1 MDINIRQATEA
12 DKDFLIESII
22 EAEKSGSD
30 MISDCA
36 IFSITEDDFRTALSS
51 MLDEDMEGQELNISG
66 FLIAEVD
73 GEKAAA
79 LNTWVENA
87 SGMSSSMIKSNLLMY
102 FLDRQAI
109 INAAPAMALMNE
121 VNIHRDSN
129 ALQIESVYT
138 AEKYRGLGLTSKLI
152 NEHIRLKQAA
162 AVPFNKVQVILLK
175 NNEAAQKAYQKAGFA
190 IVAEKHCTNPA
201 ILNLMPCDTKILM
214 EKQLISN

>member
-1 MDINIRQATEA
+1 MDIEIRQATEA
-12 DKDFLIESII
+12 DKEFLIESII

-30 MISDCA
+30 IISYCA
-36 IFSITEDDFRTALSS
+36 IFSITEEDFRTALSG

-66 FLIAEVD
+66 FLIAEVE

-121 VNIHRDSN
+121 VNIHRDSG

-138 AEKYRGLGLTSKLI
+138 TEKYRGLGLSSKLI
-152 NEHIRLKQAA
+152 NEHIRLKQALG
-162 AVPFNKVQVILLK
+162 VPFNKVQVILLK
-175 NNEAAQKAYQKAGFA
+175 NNKAAQKAYQKAGFTV
-190 IVAEKHCTNPA
+190 VAEKRCTNPT

-214 EKQLISN
+214 EKELI